1 MLDHRCCLVWNFPLS
16 LSIPRRVSNLNWLF
30 NCCQSWGNALWFP
43 LLIQISTLF
52 FSARANKFLSH
63 KSIAQYHEYK
73 LCFNIFWIINRTFH
87 LKRFG
92 YSSMQMRNPI
102 MQRCL
107 TIQIIFSI
115 SVLQPVRQL
124 LVQRSV
130 HRHER
135 PAPGLPLQHLLLL
148 TRQLQGG
155 PSLEL

>member
-1 MLDHRCCLVWNFPLS
+1 MTRLAIHYCTKKVKLSCLWVFMIMVLLNLTSHARPQVLGLGWNFPLS

-92 YSSMQMRNPI
+92 YSSIQMRNPI

-107 TIQIIFSI
+107 TI
-115 SVLQPVRQL
+115 
-124 LVQRSV
+124 
-130 HRHER
+130 
-135 PAPGLPLQHLLLL
+135 
-148 TRQLQGG
+148 
-155 PSLEL
+155 